1 MRLDDSTLGTVD
13 IGGLSVRRLGYG
25 AMRVSGARNADGVR
39 DRAEAVR
46 IYRRAYERGVNFI
59 DTANIY
65 GYGESEE
72 ILAEALSPYPD
83 DLVIATKAGF
93 KPGKIEPGQTSLPP
107 LGDPGHIKEECDKS
121 LRRLRLDHIDLYQV
135 HVPDPGVPYEETVGA
150 FVDLQRAGKVRHIGL
165 SNVTLEQLAVAS
177 SLCTVVSVQNAYNVG
192 SRTSENLL
200 AACEEAGMAFLP
212 WKPIQ
217 LEGTPAAVV
226 AESIAKER
234 GITSQQVALAWALA
248 HSPAMLPIPGTSKLP
263 HLDENIDAAF
273 VELSEDEIA
282 QLESAAAPS

>member
-263 HLDENIDAAF
+263 HLDSNIDAAF
-273 VELSEDEIA
+273 VELSEGEIA
-282 QLESAAAPS
+282 RLESAAAPS